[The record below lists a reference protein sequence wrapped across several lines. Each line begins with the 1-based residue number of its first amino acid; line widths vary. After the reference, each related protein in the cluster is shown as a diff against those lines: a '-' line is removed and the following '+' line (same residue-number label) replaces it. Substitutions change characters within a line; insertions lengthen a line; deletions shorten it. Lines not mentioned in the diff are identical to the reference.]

1 MKKEQNNIVA
11 SSELAVNYMLLQN
24 KMYIAVKKIASINE
38 LVYDRLKESDL
49 LSNYDTSGLTT
60 SSTQIEQDILCHN
73 NYLKLDIDGDIVYS
87 KIPLTKLAEIEKFK
101 MDENI
106 CNYIKQFINN
116 EKELPKVLQLIKQ
129 QKTSF

>member
-38 LVYDRLKESDL
+38 FVYDRLKESDL
-49 LSNYDTSGLTT
+49 LSNYYTTGLTT
-60 SSTQIEQDILCHN
+60 STAQIEQDILYHN
-73 NYLKLDIDGDIVYS
+73 NYLKLDVDGDIVYS
-87 KIPLTKLAEIEKFK
+87 KLPLSRLAEIEKFK

-106 CNYIKQFINN
+106 SNYIKQFVST
-116 EKELPKVLQLIKQ
+116 EKEAPRVLQLTK